1 MDEQL
6 YKELVHYLTTLTFMD
21 GLTDKRKT
29 HIRKI
34 STQYICKNNILYRN
48 TKEGIR
54 KVILQDQVE
63 PVIYHLHRD
72 ISGAHLGVDA
82 VIGKIKDRYYWP
94 QLGNDVKEY
103 IRSCDVCQRRG
114 PQQRREEL
122 IPIEIQGPF
131 HRIGIDIK
139 GPLPITSNG
148 NRYIIVAMDYF
159 SKWPEARAIP
169 NMRAETVAKFIYED
183 IVCRHGVPQEILSD
197 RGTSFTSKVIEELC
211 QNYQT
216 KHQLTSA
223 YRPQTNGMI
232 ERFNRTLGE
241 CIAKLVYDNNKEWDQ
256 FIDAVLLAYRTK
268 RHKTTG
274 KTPFYLI
281 YGREATLPLDLKIPH
296 NIKEIEDD
304 PMMERLYQLIIEL
317 EDNRQEVLQRVETE
331 QQKQKQVYDQ
341 QGISAKL
348 KIGDQ
353 VLVERTWL
361 KTNFSAKL
369 ENKWI
374 GPYYIHDVL
383 KNNVYKLRTLE
394 GKLVKNVIHGNRLK
408 LYHEKKLMPV
418 VLIENK
424 FIK

>member
-6 YKELVHYLTTLTFMD
+6 YKELVYYLTTLTFMD

-197 RGTSFTSKVIEELC
+197 RGTSFTSK
-211 QNYQT
+211 
-216 KHQLTSA
+216 
-223 YRPQTNGMI
+223 G
-232 ERFNRTLGE
+232 
-241 CIAKLVYDNNKEWDQ
+241 
-256 FIDAVLLAYRTK
+256 
-268 RHKTTG
+268 TTH
-274 KTPFYLI
+274 
-281 YGREATLPLDLKIPH
+281 LPH
-296 NIKEIEDD
+296 
-304 PMMERLYQLIIEL
+304 
-317 EDNRQEVLQRVETE
+317 RQSFPRQ
-331 QQKQKQVYDQ
+331 
-341 QGISAKL
+341 S
-348 KIGDQ
+348 
-353 VLVERTWL
+353 
-361 KTNFSAKL
+361 
-369 ENKWI
+369 
-374 GPYYIHDVL
+374 
-383 KNNVYKLRTLE
+383 
-394 GKLVKNVIHGNRLK
+394 
-408 LYHEKKLMPV
+408 
-418 VLIENK
+418 
-424 FIK
+424 